1 VDCETVTIQTQPLR
15 GARLWRSWLA
25 WVTLGEVSGFAVPAL
40 VGASVVTAPVAV
52 QVPALLAA
60 GVVEGAVLGL
70 AQARVLRRV
79 LPVVSP
85 SRWTAATAAGAG
97 VAWSAGLT
105 PGYAW
110 DRAADLPPAVQVVGG
125 VGLGSVLLLSLG
137 VAQWLVLRRGLPR
150 AGWWVPATALAWL
163 AGLAGFMAVS
173 TPLWRPGQSWPVVV
187 AVAVLAG
194 TLMAAVL
201 AAISGAALA
210 RMLAGH
216 PVPEPDGSRR
226 DIRTAV

>member
-1 VDCETVTIQTQPLR
+1 MTNSTQPLR

-60 GVVEGAVLGL
+60 GAAEGAILGL
-70 AQARVLRRV
+70 AQSRVLRRA
-79 LPVVSP
+79 LPAVSP
-85 SRWTAATAAGAG
+85 PKWTAATVAGAG
-97 VAWSAGLT
+97 AAWLAGLT
-105 PGYAW
+105 PGYVW
-110 DRAADLPPAVQVVGG
+110 DRVVDLPPAVQVVGG
-125 VGLGSVLLLSLG
+125 FGLGCVLLLSIG
-137 VAQWLVLRRGLPR
+137 VTQWLVLRRVLAG
-150 AGWWVPATALAWL
+150 AGWWVPATAVAWL

-173 TPLWRPGQSWPVVV
+173 TPLWRPGQPWPAVV
-187 AVAVLAG
+187 AVGVLAG
-194 TLMAAVL
+194 TVMATVMAA
-201 AAISGAALA
+201 ITGAALV

-216 PVPEPDGSRR
+216 PAPEPDGSRR